1 MSVLSSKALQE
12 QLSVVLGALTKAA
25 LAEICE
31 LVEEGYSVLQLEISR
46 SHKEN
51 QDLRKKLHLI
61 ESIVVP
67 GGGSGA
73 GESQAPAPEEKTEA
87 TEAAVPPETPHRQRD
102 RELEDAAGGSEGD
115 GGSAGVEPEEVPDVV
130 LIKDEDSDGFDSI
143 DDGERRRHDG
153 GAAAASEAALSAR
166 SVRRRRRRSRPYED
180 GDPSALKSSKLSGGS
195 QQNVPVYSLD
205 SPRSEPG
212 GSAPED
218 VQVKTDASACSY
230 PDVQLVQDC
239 SLAPPGPSRQLFFS
253 SAALMEAQSPS
264 NRADLDLNLDPSWS
278 KQPKGS
284 MAFAQFCPNENLEGD
299 VFSLKLVGIAGSADD
314 HSAAAFEFENGSMLN
329 FGLYGSSPGQ
339 QLSAADPDEDA
350 HRKRFVCSICN
361 KTYATAQNLEVHTR
375 IHTGERPF
383 ACDQC
388 GKKFTQSAHLRSHL
402 NVHTGERLYGC
413 SLCSRSFIVKYSLKL
428 HMKKCH
434 PNSWVQTGPT
444 TGPKRPEPGPNWTQQ
459 LSPTGPNNRA

>member
-12 QLSVVLGALTKAA
+12 QLSVVLEALTKAA
-25 LAEICE
+25 LVEICE

-67 GGGSGA
+67 GGG
-73 GESQAPAPEEKTEA
+73 GESQALAPDEKTKA
-87 TEAAVPPETPHRQRD
+87 TEAAVRPETPHRQRD
-102 RELEDAAGGSEGD
+102 REREEDASGGD

-130 LIKDEDSDGFDSI
+130 LIKDEDLDGFDGI
-143 DDGERRRHDG
+143 DDGERRRHDA
-153 GAAAASEAALSAR
+153 GAAAASEASPSAR

-180 GDPSALKSSKLSGGS
+180 GDLLALKSSKLSAGS

-205 SPRSEPG
+205 SPCSDPG
-212 GSAPED
+212 GSALED
-218 VQVKTDASACSY
+218 VQVKADASACSY

-239 SLAPPGPSRQLFFS
+239 SLGPPGPSRQLFFS
-253 SAALMEAQSPS
+253 SGTLMEAQSPS

-284 MAFAQFCPNENLEGD
+284 MAFAQFCPSENLEGD
-299 VFSLKLVGIAGSADD
+299 VFSLKLVGIAGGADD
-314 HSAAAFEFENGSMLN
+314 HSAAAFEFENGGGGMLN

-402 NVHTGERLYGC
+402 NVHTGERPYGC

-434 PNSWVQTGPT
+434 PNNWVQTGPT
-444 TGPKRPEPGPNWTQQ
+444 TGPKRPEPGPNWAQQ
-459 LSPTGPNNRA
+459 LSPTGPNN